1 MSFYMRTSTKSTA
14 YEAPQ
19 TELLLL
25 CTERNLLLSE
35 TGTASGQDISL
46 SDEEA
51 FDDYFNN

>member
-1 MSFYMRTSTKSTA
+1 MRTSTKSTA

-46 SDEEA
+46 SDEED